1 MKRSMLCALAI
12 AMFAFTAVAGEKAL
26 KDVKIGLSMKSQTS
40 PYFSA
45 QIEVAKSMGREM
57 GFTMIAIDAEGN
69 IDKQIS
75 DCEDLIAQ
83 GVDVL
88 LINAIDPVAVIPAT
102 LAAKAAGIPVIGFD
116 TLIDPAGDFLTVVLS
131 NNFENGRAV
140 GAYAA
145 QFYADKP
152 VKAAVMSGAKGNT
165 PGRDRRT
172 GFFTGFIE
180 QELLTKGKST
190 LELQVQGWGDW
201 SQELGLSQM
210 EDIIVAYPDIN
221 ILIAEND
228 SMALGAIKAI
238 QEAGKI
244 DQIRIFAICD
254 GQKEAM
260 AMIKN
265 NNENNYMATGMNDP
279 HLVASTAVKLGVDIA
294 TKGVIPDLPKI
305 SYTPPVAV
313 TKENVDQYYRPDA
326 IF

>member
-1 MKRSMLCALAI
+1 MKRVMLCALA
-12 AMFAFTAVAGEKAL
+12 AALFAFTATAGEKAI
-26 KDVKIGLSMKSQTS
+26 KDVKIGMSMKSQTS
-40 PYFSA
+40 PYFTA
-45 QIEVAKSMGREM
+45 QIEVAKQMGKEM
-57 GFTMIAIDAEGN
+57 GFTMIVIDAEGN

-75 DCEDLIAQ
+75 DCEDLISQ
-83 GVDVL
+83 GVDVR
-88 LINAIDPVAVIPAT
+88 LINAIDPVAVVPAT
-102 LAAKAAGIPVIGFD
+102 KAAARAGIPVIGFD
-116 TLIDPAGDFLTVVLS
+116 TLSDPTGDFLTVVLS

-145 QFYADKP
+145 QFYKDRA

-180 QELLTKGKST
+180 QELLTKGKCT

-221 ILIAEND
+221 MLIAEND

-238 QEAGKI
+238 KEAGKM
-244 DQIRIFAICD
+244 DQILIFAVCD

-279 HLVASTAVKLGVDIA
+279 HLVASTAVNLAVELA
-294 TKGVIPDLPKI
+294 TKGKLPEMPKI
-305 SYTPPVAV
+305 FYTEPTAV
-313 TKENVDQYYRPDA
+313 TKDNVDQYYRPDA
-326 IF
+326 IL